1 MDTPRLPLRVLT
13 IDDQP
18 IILRTLKV
26 VLGGLGITSVD
37 EVTTVD
43 IAEERLTG
51 GPPYD
56 LVICDLNLPGRDG
69 IEFLRDKRAAL
80 ASTAVILLSGEDERI
95 LQSVSAMGRAAG
107 LNLLASLT
115 KPATAAKISD
125 ALMRLEDVVPSRRK
139 VEREV
144 LPSPSQLSEMF
155 SGAMLAMH
163 YQPIVRLEDR
173 ALMGV
178 EALLRGEHPELGDVR
193 PQSIVQS
200 ADLQERAG
208 EVTRFVLETA
218 IADAG
223 HMYAD
228 GMRINTCI
236 NLDGAALR
244 QQLPDIVSDLAQ
256 RNGVPMASL
265 TLEIAERAVH
275 VDFVNALDVAT
286 RLRLKRCALSL
297 DQFGSGSSSL
307 AQLQDLPFTG
317 LKIDRSIVTGCA
329 ARSAARSMIAACVG
343 VARGFGMQ
351 TVAVGIEGAEDWEA
365 VKKLGVDFAQGF
377 HVADAM
383 PASQIGDWAARWLAR
398 AG

>member
-1 MDTPRLPLRVLT
+1 MDTPRLPLRVLA

-26 VLGGLGITSVD
+26 VLGALGITSVD
-37 EVTTVD
+37 EAGTVD
-43 IAEERLTG
+43 IAEERLSSG
-51 GPPYD
+51 LPYD

-69 IEFLRDKRAAL
+69 IEFLRDMRSAL
-80 ASTAVILLSGEDERI
+80 AATAVILLSGEDERI

-125 ALMRLEDVVPSRRK
+125 ALLRLEDVVPSRRK
-139 VEREV
+139 VESDV
-144 LPSPSQLSEMF
+144 LPSPRHLSEMF
-155 SGAMLAMH
+155 SGGMLSMH
-163 YQPIVRLEDR
+163 YQPIVRLRDR
-173 ALMGV
+173 ALVAV
-178 EALLRGEHPELGDVR
+178 EALLRGDHSELGYVR

-208 EVTRFVLETA
+208 EITRFVLETA

-223 HMYAD
+223 RMYAD
-228 GMRINTCI
+228 GLRISTCI
-236 NLDGAALR
+236 NLDGSALR

-307 AQLQDLPFTG
+307 GQLQDLPFTE

-329 ARSAARSMIAACVG
+329 TRSAARSMIAACVG

-351 TVAVGIEGAEDWEA
+351 TVAVGIESTDDWDA
-365 VKKLGVDFAQGF
+365 AKQLGVDFAQGF
-377 HVADAM
+377 HIADAM
-383 PASQIGDWAARWLAR
+383 AASQVVDWAAHWPAD
-398 AG
+398 AS